1 MTTKKTFRKHR
12 ADKIDQKEEDD
23 LIKLRLNYFLLAI
36 FIIFVTVVARLFFLQ
51 ITEGAEN
58 RKKSETNRM
67 RQVRIQPQRGK
78 IYDVKGRMLAGVK
91 YSFDIYLNMENAVDF
106 EKNLRGFLSIID
118 ETESNIRTRLAIGKK
133 QPRYLPVLLKRDIDW
148 ITISRLEAN
157 LYKFPGIFVD
167 ISYTRSYPNGII
179 APHLIGYLGEV
190 SEEDL
195 KSNKYPRVR
204 TGDMVGKYGLEE
216 FYNSSLSGEPG
227 DKKLEVNA
235 RGRLISLLS
244 KNNPVPGDDVYLT
257 IDLDLQ
263 KAAEEALFDKV
274 GAVVALDP
282 TNGNIRAMA
291 SNPGFNPEI
300 FIKGISSKEWKEL
313 NDPKTHP
320 LQNKAIQG
328 TYATGST
335 FKPVLSFAGFNE
347 GLINDKTS
355 VFCNGSFD
363 FGKRTYRCWKE
374 GGHGHTDFY
383 KSLVESCDVYYYN
396 LGLRLG
402 VDRIGKYANFFGLG
416 EKTGIDL
423 ASESEGV
430 MPSSQWKKK
439 KFKVKWYEG
448 ETISYS
454 IGQGYSLATPL
465 QIANFYAA
473 IANHGT
479 IYKPNYIYKI
489 ISKDGKLLEERTKGK
504 IIKKI
509 DIPQKIFVNVVNALT
524 GVVNDEKGTGKNA
537 RLPDVLV
544 AGKTGTAQ
552 VYSQKKRKETE
563 GVPWHLKDHAWFASF
578 APANKPE
585 IVVVALI
592 EHGGGGG
599 ANAAPVAKQVLERW
613 FQLQKPLPEALP
625 ERNT

>member
-1 MTTKKTFRKHR
+1 MAIRRTFRKKR
-12 ADKIDQKEEDD
+12 SDKIDQKEEDD
-23 LIKLRLNYFLLAI
+23 LIKIRVNYFLLVI
-36 FIIFVTVVARLFFLQ
+36 FILFVIIAARLFFLQ

-58 RKKSETNRM
+58 KIRSETNRV
-67 RQVRIQPQRGK
+67 RQVRVQPQRGK
-78 IYDVKGRMLAGVK
+78 VYDVKGRMIAGVK

-106 EKNLRGFLSIID
+106 EKNLRDFLEIID

-148 ITISRLEAN
+148 VTLSRLEAS
-157 LYKFPGIFVD
+157 LYKFPGIFID

-190 SEEDL
+190 SEDDF
-195 KSNKYPRVR
+195 KINKYPKAK

-216 FYNSSLSGEPG
+216 YLNSSLSGAPG
-227 DKKLEVNA
+227 EKKLEVNA
-235 RGRLISLLS
+235 RGRLISLIS
-244 KNNPVPGDDVYLT
+244 RNNPIPGDDIYLT

-263 KAAEEALFDKV
+263 KAAEDALFEKV
-274 GAVVALDP
+274 GAIVAIDP
-282 TNGNIRAMA
+282 RNGNIKAMA
-291 SNPGFNPEI
+291 SSPVFNPSL
-300 FIKGISSKEWKEL
+300 FIKGLSAKEWKEL
-313 NDPKTHP
+313 NDPRTHP

-328 TYATGST
+328 AYAPGST

-347 GLINDKTS
+347 GLINEKTS

-363 FGKRTYRCWKE
+363 FGKRSYRCWKE

-396 LGLRLG
+396 LGLKLG
-402 VDRIGKYANFFGLG
+402 VDRIAKYANFFGLG
-416 EKTGIDL
+416 EKTGIEL
-423 ASESEGV
+423 SSEKDGV
-430 MPSSQWKKK
+430 IPTSQWKKK

-454 IGQGYSLATPL
+454 IGQGYTLATPL
-465 QIANFYAA
+465 QIANLYAA
-473 IANHGT
+473 IANNGT
-479 IYKPNYIYKI
+479 LYKPNYIYKI
-489 ISKDGKLLEERTKGK
+489 ISKDGIILEEKNGGK

-537 RLPDVLV
+537 RLPGVQV

-563 GVPWHLKDHAWFASF
+563 NVPWHLKDHAWFASF
-578 APANKPE
+578 APANNPE

-599 ANAAPVAKQVLERW
+599 ANAAPVVKQVLERW